1 MSRSCIPISYQYQE
15 ISVSVM
21 QTNREEDWLTRNEWT
36 PVDYRATEKKIHGY
50 SEKPDPLFGSHKLC

>member
-1 MSRSCIPISYQYQE
+1 
-15 ISVSVM
+15 M

-36 PVDYRATEKKIHGY
+36 PVDYRATEKKIHSY